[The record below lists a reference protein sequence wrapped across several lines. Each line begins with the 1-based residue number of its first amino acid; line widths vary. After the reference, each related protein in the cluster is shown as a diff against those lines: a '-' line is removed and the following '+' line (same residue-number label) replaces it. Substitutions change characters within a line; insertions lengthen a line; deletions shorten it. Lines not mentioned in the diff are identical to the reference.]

1 MATQINGTIRMSIND
16 ILDTYDTVDCAPN
29 ASLQH
34 WYFTNQMGVYKQR
47 LCRNQKF
54 LHTLFDQIGANE
66 RHSWYLVANYNNTKV
81 VPFLSVQDYNV
92 IGSKNFQFLGKC
104 ITFNKYVVWTEHTVT
119 YLGWAL
125 YLKIHHNCSLDNL
138 IPLKGHQ
145 DLGQFNLLSL
155 QTNFIKDIACVIKKG
170 DKIIFTNTDNNDDA
184 TIKIFDVKYS
194 NNEDVAEVYFGSDLV
209 STRNNVWF
217 QYLLYDENVLSI
229 DFKQP
234 FTALGTQ
241 IDFYAMRWD
250 GEPVDNNNTTI
261 KEMVASAA
269 NHKKMLVCDQLTP
282 SSKFHVEFEK
292 HINES
297 FEAINNIMIESY
309 PNNNCGSDFLQAY
322 MDQSEYVN
330 FYVLFISLW
339 QSCDKLIINGHDY
352 TEEDILLY
360 LLLLCNKFTDPELY
374 NYYCVYVSNK
384 KYALKFF
391 DSLIFF
397 NNSHNDH
404 VQWYDSV
411 AKYFAIHYS
420 VFMLT
425 SRWDINSN
433 LVLQSDID
441 ITIKCEGFFKK
452 LKHNRNCYIFTGGVY
467 EFVRSSEK
475 QQIVQ
480 TFKDVKKDCMVAD
493 FVFNKINVFYMT
505 DKGMFDMVKKIY
517 RPACPFVLQSS
528 LQKNFVEAE
537 EVYID
542 QKIFDY
548 LYDSIGTDY
557 ELFKVYHGKKVVQDF
572 ENHMADWRDSV
583 HRNIINVALKNEF
596 DRLVLAL
603 LNYKASDLIMIIM
616 NLKLNI
622 IINNIIDRPKMDI
635 DVHNMQLAVLMQL
648 LIPKSTVTHFIWC
661 LMLNFDDDYYTM
673 MEDNALVD
681 NEALFDNKQKIV
693 DALKRHFQNNCI
705 TDIILKEDFEPNLI
719 KIINSAVKHTESKNT
734 KSRILCN
741 IQGLYR
747 KYMDIPNNTNV
758 WRDRL
763 LEYKED
769 QDDNMYDW
777 MSRFY
782 IRMFINNVPY
792 EQTTSI
798 RNILSGLCCF
808 RIVPSFHNVN
818 SKVLMNFCASLAIP
832 YDFEKMCMVLTS
844 VPNCGKS
851 TLFEILS
858 RFLVVVKHDKEIYKQ
873 ADDHNEEKIKKI
885 ESQLFVMNEASK
897 FTKQLI
903 KTHVDSTKIDTAHRH
918 YCPAENFNCNYKV
931 MVCNNERDWVIITDG
946 YDTACSNRLGQLYF
960 DHSFASNLKF
970 SGSVYEHH
978 MNKTYPEVKDSATVL
993 APGVRQ
999 LLSHVLKYK
1008 SDADTGYVLYKT
1020 LLEKDPTYQYNKQ
1033 CLYIYNNY
1041 LQAFLYV
1048 VKYQGDNSN
1057 DAAPISSE
1065 AITDVISKAVIYVQ
1079 DIVNYIIRKNA
1090 HLETSIK
1097 GAFHEKF
1104 KNNYN
1109 SSTQC
1114 YHKIVITTDP
1124 TKFRL
1129 SGPKMRPTVEIEQ

>member
-1 MATQINGTIRMSIND
+1 M
-16 ILDTYDTVDCAPN
+16 
-29 ASLQH
+29 
-34 WYFTNQMGVYKQR
+34 
-47 LCRNQKF
+47 
-54 LHTLFDQIGANE
+54 FDQIGANE
-66 RHSWYLVANYNNTKV
+66 QHTWCLVANYYNTKV
-81 VPFLSVQDYNV
+81 VPFLSVEDYNK
-92 IGSKNFQFLGKC
+92 IGREHFQFLGNC
-104 ITFNKYVVWTEHTVT
+104 IKLNKYVVWTAHTVT
-119 YLGWAL
+119 YLGWAF
-125 YLKIHHNCSLDNL
+125 YLKIHHDCTLDNL
-138 IPLKGHQ
+138 IPLKGHR

-155 QTNFIKDIACVIKKG
+155 QTKFVKDIACVIKKD
-170 DKIIFTNTDNNDDA
+170 DKIIFTNTDNNECAILKVFD
-184 TIKIFDVKYS
+184 IKHRDKGD
-194 NNEDVAEVYFGSDLV
+194 NMEVCFGPDLV

-217 QYLLYDENVLSI
+217 NYLLYDENVLAME
-229 DFKQP
+229 FKKP
-234 FTALGTQ
+234 FTDFGRQ
-241 IDFYAMRWD
+241 IDFYDMRWD
-250 GEPVDNNNTTI
+250 GEPVENNNTNV
-261 KEMVASAA
+261 KEMVVNAVSD
-269 NHKKMLVCDQLTP
+269 KKMLVRDQLTP
-282 SSKFHVEFEK
+282 SSKFHVEFDK
-292 HINES
+292 HISES
-297 FEAINNIMIESY
+297 LEAINDIMIESY

-322 MDQSEYVN
+322 MDQSGYVN
-330 FYVLFISLW
+330 FYVLFICLW

-352 TEEDILLY
+352 AEEDILLY
-360 LLLLCNKFTDPELY
+360 LQLLCNMFKDSELY
-374 NYYCVYVSNK
+374 NYYCAYVSNK

-404 VQWYDSV
+404 TQWYNGM
-411 AKYFAIHYS
+411 AKYFAVHYS

-425 SRWDINSN
+425 SRWEINSN

-441 ITIKCEGFFKK
+441 IAIKCEGFFKK

-467 EFVRSSEK
+467 EFVRSNEK
-475 QQIVQ
+475 QPIVQ
-480 TFKDVKKDCMVAD
+480 TFKEVKKECMVAD

-505 DKGMFDMVKKIY
+505 DKGMFDMVKKVY

-528 LQKNFVEAE
+528 LQKNFVEADE
-537 EVYID
+537 KYID
-542 QKIFDY
+542 RRIFDY

-572 ENHMADWRDSV
+572 ENNVADWRDSV
-583 HRNIINVALKNEF
+583 RRNIIDVTLKNNF
-596 DRLVLAL
+596 DRLSLSL

-616 NLKLNI
+616 NLKLDN
-622 IINNIIDRPKMDI
+622 IINNIINRPKMDI

-648 LIPKSTVTHFIWC
+648 LMPKSEVAHFIWC
-661 LMLNFDDDYYTM
+661 LMLNFECDYYTM
-673 MEDNALVD
+673 MEDNELVKI
-681 NEALFDNKQKIV
+681 EALFENKQKIV

-705 TDIILKEDFEPNLI
+705 TDLILKDDFESNLI
-719 KIINSAVKHTESKNT
+719 DIIKNAVKHTPSKITMN
-734 KSRILCN
+734 RMLCN
-741 IQGLYR
+741 VQRLYR

-758 WRDRL
+758 WRDLL

-782 IRMFINNVPY
+782 IRMFISNVPY

-832 YDFEKMCMVLTS
+832 YDFEKMCIVLTS

-946 YDTACSNRLGQLYF
+946 YDDACSNRLGQLYF
-960 DHSFASNLKF
+960 DHSFANNLKF

-1020 LLEKDPTYQYNKQ
+1020 LLENDATYKYNKQ
-1033 CLYIYNNY
+1033 CIYVYNNY

-1048 VKYQGDNSN
+1048 VRYQGDNNN
-1057 DAAPISSE
+1057 DAVPISSE
-1065 AITDVISKAVIYVQ
+1065 TITDVISKAVVYVQ

-1097 GAFHEKF
+1097 AAFHERF

-1109 SSTQC
+1109 SSTQS
-1114 YHKIVITTDP
+1114 YHKIAIVTDP
-1124 TKFRL
+1124 TKFKL
-1129 SGPKMRPTVEIEQ
+1129 SGPKMRPVFEVEQ